1 MGLHKRI
8 PTPFFSLKIF
18 RCVCGTCFQL
28 FQNAGFEIND
38 NESLDQAY
46 EIKDRVLNDS
56 IKENDNRQSIN
67 RKLIIDHGQEIC
79 LSRAIASFVIF
90 TIIGFFVAIAFS
102 AVIFGMKLEFGD
114 VFEKTAYELCSIDPF
129 CKKNNIS
136 IFGYICWLV
145 TVIVG
150 MAFSN
155 QYWLKAKNKEENM
168 EFMARLKQNT
178 SKPDNCEIKN
188 QNTNIIKSQDMVCS
202 FEQLHQLREK
212 NILTESE
219 YFDRKKTLLLE
230 LKQKGSSESVEE
242 FLSQFI
248 KLLENNTLNAEEIH
262 QIKTILLNQPNSS
275 PTTASAQDSEKIE
288 LLIRKGIEIYKQG
301 DLRTAINIFDDITKL
316 FPTHPDGFFYF
327 GAALEK
333 SEQFEKALENY
344 KLAEKI
350 EKKQIHR
357 QAIERI
363 EGLIKKISRK
373 NLD

>member
-1 MGLHKRI
+1 
-8 PTPFFSLKIF
+8 
-18 RCVCGTCFQL
+18 
-28 FQNAGFEIND
+28 
-38 NESLDQAY
+38 
-46 EIKDRVLNDS
+46 
-56 IKENDNRQSIN
+56 
-67 RKLIIDHGQEIC
+67 
-79 LSRAIASFVIF
+79 
-90 TIIGFFVAIAFS
+90 
-102 AVIFGMKLEFGD
+102 
-114 VFEKTAYELCSIDPF
+114 
-129 CKKNNIS
+129 
-136 IFGYICWLV
+136 
-145 TVIVG
+145 
-150 MAFSN
+150 
-155 QYWLKAKNKEENM
+155 M